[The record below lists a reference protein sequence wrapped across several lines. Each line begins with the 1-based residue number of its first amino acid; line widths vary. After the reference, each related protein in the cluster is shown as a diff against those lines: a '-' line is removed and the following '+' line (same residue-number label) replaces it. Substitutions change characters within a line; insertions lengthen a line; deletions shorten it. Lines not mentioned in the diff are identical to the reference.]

1 VTFDGQAIY
10 LLPQKKVGRR
20 YQMPIVTIRGKLGS
34 GAPEIGIRVAEILHI
49 DYIDREI
56 IAQVAAR
63 LNLEEQEVLA
73 KEMPPISLQDRIAE
87 ALAHGY
93 TIGNSIQGAYLP
105 IWQIPLDNNRYLEAL
120 TNLIT
125 ELAQGHSAVIY
136 GRGGQFILKDC
147 SQALHVSIV
156 APLKTRIKRVMEIR
170 KCTEEN
176 AKQEIGR
183 FDGSAREFMKRFF
196 GAEMEDPVYYDLVI
210 NTEQCNYDAA
220 ASIIVEA
227 LRIKACSVS

>member
-1 VTFDGQAIY
+1 
-10 LLPQKKVGRR
+10 
-20 YQMPIVTIRGKLGS
+20 MPIVTIRGKLGS
-34 GAPEIGIRVAEILHI
+34 GAPEIGRRVAGILHV

-56 IAQVAAR
+56 IAKVAAR

-73 KEMPPISLQDRIAE
+73 KEMPPVSLQDRIAE

-136 GRGGQFILKDC
+136 GRGSQFILKDDPQ
-147 SQALHVSIV
+147 SIHVSIV
-156 APLKTRIKRVMEIR
+156 APLKTRIQRVMESQKVTI
-170 KCTEEN
+170 EN

-196 GAEMEDPVYYDLVI
+196 GVEMEDAVYYDLVL
-210 NTEQCNYDAA
+210 NTEHYDYDAA
-220 ASIIVEA
+220 ASLIVEA
-227 LRIKACSVS
+227 LRIKACLVP

>member
-1 VTFDGQAIY
+1 
-10 LLPQKKVGRR
+10 
-20 YQMPIVTIRGKLGS
+20 MPIVTIRGKLGS
-34 GAPEIGIRVAEILHI
+34 GAPEIGRQVAEMLHV

-73 KEMPPISLQDRIAE
+73 KEMPPTSLQDRIAE

-93 TIGNSIQGAYLP
+93 TIGNSIQGVYLP

-120 TNLIT
+120 TSFIT
-125 ELAQGHSAVIY
+125 ELAKGHSAVIY
-136 GRGGQFILKDC
+136 GRGSQFILKNHP
-147 SQALHVSIV
+147 QALHVSVV
-156 APLKTRIKRVMEIR
+156 APLKIRLKRVMAER
-170 KCTEEN
+170 NLTEDA

-196 GAEMEDPVYYDLVI
+196 GAEMEDPTCYDLVI
-210 NTEQCNYDAA
+210 NTEQYSFQAA
-220 ASIIVEA
+220 VSIIIDA
-227 LRIKACSVS
+227 LRIKTGSSS